1 LATTGNAKPISARS
15 LRCFIGRTLRSGE
28 SNNHYKPVFFIPR
41 VIRRLSVDNYVA
53 ISFRKGLEFS
63 QDVIQITFRAEYAPF
78 CPDLP
83 QKNPTKERALGA
95 KKPNQIT
102 TAAKPS
108 TNSEHRTASGL
119 TGVDHPAPAGH
130 PSRGGEFATTASR
143 RASLQWRGIC
153 NIERSGGLNYRK
165 SADTPPEGGI
175 CNAKRIGSQNYGKS
189 AGIPPVEGNF

>member
-130 PSRGGEFATTASR
+130 PSSGGEFATTASR
-143 RASLQWRGIC
+143 RAALQWRGIC
-153 NIERSGGLNYRK
+153 NAKRSGGLNFRK
-165 SADTPPEGGI
+165 SADTPPEEGF
-175 CNAKRIGSQNYGKS
+175 ATSPDTKKTAFPKKDGS
-189 AGIPPVEGNF
+189 FT